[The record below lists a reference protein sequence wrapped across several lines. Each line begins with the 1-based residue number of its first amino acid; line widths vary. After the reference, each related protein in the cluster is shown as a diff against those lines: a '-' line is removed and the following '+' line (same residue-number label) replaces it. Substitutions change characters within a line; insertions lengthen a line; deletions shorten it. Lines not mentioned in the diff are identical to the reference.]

1 MLFLPCKQQLLLWTV
16 FGDYDVRYN
25 PYDLDNYGI
34 SKYNNEGWLN
44 IPYDKVL
51 GAKSMVNHGQSCERK
66 RSIRQLLLFGMLK
79 IVDDV
84 PKVLYNQNNS
94 GLETITYLGPYFDVR
109 INGCL

>member
-1 MLFLPCKQQLLLWTV
+1 VFIILHRRTFTQCCFALQTATSLWTV

-51 GAKSMVNHGQSCERK
+51 GEVYGANHGNPAKENKYTPAPFFRVC
-66 RSIRQLLLFGMLK
+66 
-79 IVDDV
+79 
-84 PKVLYNQNNS
+84 
-94 GLETITYLGPYFDVR
+94 
-109 INGCL
+109 